1 MIGFTE
7 YEPTDEDID
16 KVKLAIVKLLFD
28 NGLRLESGEFTND
41 KYGNK
46 TINIVLTPIECED
59 KGDVE

>member
-46 TINIVLTPIECED
+46 TIKIVLTPIECED

>member
-16 KVKLAIVKLLFD
+16 KVKLTIVKLLFD
-28 NGLRLESGEFTND
+28 NGLKLESGEFTND

-46 TINIVLTPIECED
+46 TIKIVLAPIECEY
-59 KGDVE
+59 KGDV